1 MKTAIAIRHVCFE
14 DLGMLEPLLEARGYA
29 VRYVDA
35 TVDVLETLDVVS
47 PDLLVVLGGP
57 IGAFDDELY
66 PFLNNVL
73 SLIRQR
79 LESQSALLGICLGA
93 QLIARALGAHVGSM
107 GVKEI
112 GYAPL
117 TLTPEGENS
126 PLQTL
131 ARVPVLHWHGDQ
143 FDIPA
148 RAIRLAGTAIC
159 PHQAFSIGAHVLG
172 LQFHLEVDA
181 RSIERWLVGH
191 SCELALGG
199 IDVRSLR
206 AEAHAV
212 QAQLEHAALA
222 AFSRWLDG
230 AERRTDRARP

>member
-1 MKTAIAIRHVCFE
+1 M
-14 DLGMLEPLLEARGYA
+14 
-29 VRYVDA
+29 RYVDA

-112 GYAPL
+112 GYAP
-117 TLTPEGENS
+117 
-126 PLQTL
+126 
-131 ARVPVLHWHGDQ
+131 
-143 FDIPA
+143 
-148 RAIRLAGTAIC
+148 
-159 PHQAFSIGAHVLG
+159 
-172 LQFHLEVDA
+172 
-181 RSIERWLVGH
+181 
-191 SCELALGG
+191 
-199 IDVRSLR
+199 
-206 AEAHAV
+206 
-212 QAQLEHAALA
+212 
-222 AFSRWLDG
+222 
-230 AERRTDRARP
+230 